1 MTKTKPCD
9 RSHASARLAIAEN
22 FIEAAELPEM
32 LADDKNVYR
41 GNAQVA
47 NFIQAGIAAADAIC
61 CIELKEH
68 SWGDNHAT
76 AVNLIKKVA
85 HDGPELAKA
94 LGTLLPLKTDA
105 SYGTGPMTD
114 KVTRAQRAAEKL
126 VRAARDR
133 LAS

>member
-47 NFIQAGIAAADAIC
+47 NYIQAGIAAADAIC
-61 CIELKEH
+61 CIDLQEH
-68 SWGDNHAT
+68 SWGDNHAS

-85 HDGPELAKA
+85 RDGPELAKA

>member
-1 MTKTKPCD
+1 MTKTKPCN
-9 RSHASARLAIAEN
+9 RSHASARLAIAES
-22 FIEAAELPEM
+22 FMEAAELPQM
-32 LADDKNVYR
+32 LANDKNVYR

-47 NFIQAGIAAADAIC
+47 NYIQAGIAAADAIC

-68 SWGDNHAT
+68 SW
-76 AVNLIKKVA
+76 
-85 HDGPELAKA
+85 
-94 LGTLLPLKTDA
+94 A

>member
-32 LADDKNVYR
+32 LAGDKNVYR

-47 NFIQAGIAAADAIC
+47 NYIQAGIAAADAIC

-85 HDGPELAKA
+85 RDGPELAKA

-114 KVTRAQRAAEKL
+114 KVARAQRAAEKL

>member
-9 RSHASARLAIAEN
+9 RSHASARLAIAES

-47 NFIQAGIAAADAIC
+47 NYIQAGIAAADAIC

-85 HDGPELAKA
+85 RDGPELAKA